1 MPGPTPDPVAS
12 DEKLP
17 AEADVVVIGG
27 GIAGVCTA
35 LTLAERGVSVA
46 LCEKGEVG
54 AEQSSRNWGWVRKM
68 GRDPRELPLAIE
80 ALRQWN
86 GMDARVGARTG
97 FRVGGIAYLCDDEAA
112 VAQREV
118 WLEHARPFQLDTR
131 IISSAEVAKLM
142 PGTGR
147 KYAGALYTAS
157 DGQAEPQQAAPAIA
171 NAARRAG
178 ASVFTNCAVRGI
190 ETNGGRVAAAVTERG
205 RIRCQAVV
213 LAGGAWSRLFAG
225 SLGIELPQLKMLSSV
240 MRTAPLPAGEAAPET
255 AALGH
260 GFALRRRDD
269 GGFTLTHGRFGFH
282 DLVPDSF
289 RLFFD
294 FQAAWKLERKDVHL
308 RFGKRFFEEARLPGK
323 WALDQPSP
331 FEHNR
336 ILDPEPYHPILDAAS
351 RNLQQELP
359 AIGRLPVVQ
368 RWAGLIDVTPDAV
381 PVISHVDALPGLV
394 IATGFSGHGFGIGP
408 GAGRL
413 AADLATGNTPVVDPL
428 PFRLARFAER
438 PRPKP
443 HGAV

>member
-12 DEKLP
+12 DETLP
-17 AEADVVVIGG
+17 AAADVVVIGG
-27 GIAGVCTA
+27 GIAGTCTA
-35 LTLAERGVSVA
+35 LTLAERGVSVV
-46 LCEKGEVG
+46 LCEKGEIG

-86 GMDARVGARTG
+86 GMDQRVAAATG

-112 VAQREV
+112 VAKRET
-118 WLEHARPFQLDTR
+118 WLERARPYQLDTR
-131 IISSAEVAKLM
+131 IIGPDEVAKLM

-147 KYAGALYTAS
+147 RYAGALYTAS
-157 DGQAEPQQAAPAIA
+157 DGQAEPQKAAPAIA
-171 NAARRAG
+171 RAARRAG
-178 ASVFTNCAVRGI
+178 AAVFTRCAVRGI
-190 ETNGGRVAAAVTERG
+190 ETNAGRVAAAVTERG
-205 RIRCQAVV
+205 RIRCQSVV

-240 MRTAPLPAGEAAPET
+240 MRTAPLPAGEVAPDI

-260 GFALRRRDD
+260 GYALRRRDD
-269 GGFTLTHGRFGFH
+269 GGYTLTHGRFGFH

-294 FQAAWKLERKDVHL
+294 FQAAWKLERRDVHVRL
-308 RFGKRFFEEARLPGK
+308 GRRFLEEARLPRR
-323 WALDQPSP
+323 WALDAPSP
-331 FEHNR
+331 FEHRR
-336 ILDPEPYHPILDAAS
+336 ILDPEPYHPILDTAS

-359 AIGRLPVVQ
+359 AIGRLKVVQ

-381 PVISHVDALPGLV
+381 PVISPVDALPGMV

-413 AADLATGNTPVVDPL
+413 AADLATGAAPVVDPT

-443 HGAV
+443 YGAV

>member
-1 MPGPTPDPVAS
+1 MPGPTPDPVSS
-12 DEKLP
+12 DETLP
-17 AEADVVVIGG
+17 AAADVVVIGG
-27 GIAGVCTA
+27 GIAGTCTA
-35 LTLAERGVSVA
+35 LTLAERGVSVV
-46 LCEKGEVG
+46 LCEKGEIG

-86 GMDARVGARTG
+86 GMDQRVGAPTG

-112 VAQREV
+112 VARRET
-118 WLEHARPFQLDTR
+118 WLDHARPYQLDTR
-131 IISSAEVAKLM
+131 IIGPAEVAKLM

-147 KYAGALYTAS
+147 TYAGALYTAS
-157 DGQAEPQQAAPAIA
+157 DGQAEPQKAAPAIA
-171 NAARRAG
+171 HAARRAG
-178 ASVFTNCAVRGI
+178 AAVFTNCAVRGI
-190 ETNGGRVAAAVTERG
+190 ETKAGRVAAAVTERG
-205 RIRCQAVV
+205 RIRCQSVV

-225 SLGIELPQLKMLSSV
+225 WLGIELPQLKMLSSV
-240 MRTAPLPAGEAAPET
+240 MRTAPLPAGEAGPEV

-269 GGFTLTHGRFGFH
+269 GGYTLTHGRFGFH

-294 FQAAWKLERKDVHL
+294 FQAAWKLERRDVHVRL
-308 RFGKRFFEEARLPGK
+308 GRRFLEEARLPRR
-323 WALDQPSP
+323 WALDAPSP
-331 FEHNR
+331 FEHRR
-336 ILDPEPYHPILDAAS
+336 ILDPEPYHPILDTAS

-359 AIGRLPVVQ
+359 VIGRLKVVQ

-381 PVISHVDALPGLV
+381 PVISPVETLPGMV

-413 AADLATGNTPVVDPL
+413 AADLATGAAPVVDPI
-428 PFRLARFAER
+428 PFRLTRFAER

-443 HGAV
+443 YGAV

>member
-1 MPGPTPDPVAS
+1 MPGPTPDPVVS
-12 DEKLP
+12 DEHLP
-17 AEADVVVIGG
+17 AETDVVVIGG

-35 LTLAERGVSVA
+35 LTLAERGVAVV
-46 LCEKGEVG
+46 LCEKGEIG

-86 GMDARVGARTG
+86 GMDQRVGAATG
-97 FRVGGIAYLCDDEAA
+97 FRVGGIAYLCEDEAA
-112 VAQREV
+112 IAQRET
-118 WLEHARPFQLDTR
+118 WLEHSRLFQLDTR
-131 IISSAEVAKLM
+131 IIGAAEVAKLM
-142 PGTGR
+142 PGSTR
-147 KYAGALYTAS
+147 RYAGALYTAS
-157 DGQAEPQQAAPAIA
+157 DGQAEPEKAAPAIA

-178 ASVFTNCAVRGI
+178 AAVFTRCAVRGI
-190 ETNGGRVAAAVTERG
+190 ETQAGRVAAAVTERG
-205 RIRCQAVV
+205 RIRCQGVV

-260 GFALRRRDD
+260 GFALRKRDD
-269 GGFTLTHGRFGFH
+269 GGYTLTHGRLGFH

-294 FQAAWKLERKDVHL
+294 FLPAWRAERSAVRL
-308 RFGKRFFEEARLPGK
+308 RFGRRFFEEARLPRR
-323 WALDQPSP
+323 WALDRPSP
-331 FEHNR
+331 FEVRR
-336 ILDPEPYHPILDAAS
+336 ILDPEPYQPILDLAS
-351 RNLQQELP
+351 RNLRQEMP
-359 AIGRLPVVQ
+359 AIGRLPIVQ

-381 PVISHVDALPGLV
+381 PVISPVEALPGMV

-413 AADLATGNTPVVDPL
+413 AADLVTGTSPVVDPE
-428 PFRLARFAER
+428 PYRLARFSDGSR
-438 PRPKP
+438 PQPQR
-443 HGAV
+443 AL

>member
-1 MPGPTPDPVAS
+1 MPGPAPDPVVS

-17 AEADVVVIGG
+17 EAADVVVIGG

-35 LTLAERGVSVA
+35 LTLAERGVSVV
-46 LCEKGEVG
+46 LCEKGEIG

-86 GMDARVGARTG
+86 GMDARVGASTG
-97 FRVGGIAYLCDDEAA
+97 FHVGGIAYLCEDEAA
-112 VAQREV
+112 IASREA
-118 WLEHARPFQLDTR
+118 WLEYSRPFQLDTR
-131 IISSAEVAKLM
+131 IISSAEVAKLI
-142 PGTGR
+142 PGTPR

-157 DGQAEPQQAAPAIA
+157 DGQAEPQKAAPAIA

-205 RIRCQAVV
+205 RIRCQSVV
-213 LAGGAWSRLFAG
+213 VAGGAWSRLFLG

-240 MRTAPLPAGEAAPET
+240 MRTAPLPAGESAPEV

-260 GFALRRRDD
+260 DFALRKRDD
-269 GGFTLTHGRFGFH
+269 GGYTLTHGRFGFH

-294 FQAAWKLERKDVHL
+294 FLPAWRLERKDVHL
-308 RFGKRFFEEARLPGK
+308 RFGKRFFEEARLPRK

-331 FEHNR
+331 FEHRR
-336 ILDPEPYHPILDAAS
+336 ILDPEPYQPILDAATRS
-351 RNLQQELP
+351 LEKELP
-359 AIGRLPVVQ
+359 ALARLKVVQ

-381 PVISHVDALPGLV
+381 PVISPVDRLPGMV

-413 AADLATGNTPVVDPL
+413 TADLVTGAPPVVDPA
-428 PFRLARFAER
+428 PYRLARYAER